1 MFINLSNHP
10 SNMWGEEQRKAA
22 QNWGDIHDLPFP
34 QIDPA
39 ISEDALDH
47 LVEKYF
53 KKILE
58 YRKKVFAAPFIVMV
72 QGEFVFSFRL
82 IIKLKG
88 QGIKVVAAQSR
99 RIVRESMDKSGNYI
113 KESHF
118 QFVGFREY

>member
-10 SNMWGEEQRKAA
+10 SDLWGKEQQTAA
-22 QNWGDIHDLPFP
+22 RSWGDIYDIPFP

-39 ISEDALDH
+39 ISENALDH
-47 LVEKYF
+47 LVEEYLQQ
-53 KKILE
+53 IIE
-58 YRKKVFAAPFIVMV
+58 YRKQAPAASFIVMV

-82 IIKLKG
+82 IIQLKKL
-88 QGIKVVAAQSR
+88 GIRVVAAQSR
-99 RIVRESMDKSGNYI
+99 RIVRESSDESGNYI